1 MSADGL
7 ALIDKPKGITSRKI
21 TTQVAKIFQEKKA
34 GHLGTLDPIAT
45 GVIPILLGKAT
56 RLAQFLESDQ
66 KLYLAEIKL
75 GIATETMDS
84 EGKIISQAKPPDLS
98 NEQVIWVLKKF
109 EGEIFQTPPA
119 YSAIKLKGKRAYQL
133 ARRGEKVELKPRKVK
148 IEKIELKNFNGEVM
162 EILVHCQPG
171 TYLRVIADEIGK
183 EIGCGAHLVGLR
195 RLGSGRFSIAQ
206 AISPDEL
213 LKEDGFKYLIPLEQI
228 LELEVISFG
237 GSQGF
242 KIKDG
247 NPIPLRTIGIKKSL
261 GERFR
266 IFTPN
271 CFAIAEVVE
280 KQGELYLQPLRVFA
294 KD

>member
-7 ALIDKPKGITSRKI
+7 VLIDKPQGMTSRKI

-34 GHLGTLDPIAT
+34 GHLGTLDPLAT
-45 GVIPILLGKAT
+45 GLLPVLLGKAT

-66 KLYLAEIKL
+66 KVYLAEVKL

-84 EGKIISQAKPPDLS
+84 EGKIISQSKVPALN
-98 NEQVIWVLKKF
+98 NEQLVLVLKKF

-133 ARRGEKVELKPRKVK
+133 ARKGEKVELKPRKVK
-148 IEKIELKNFNGEVM
+148 IEKIELKSFNGEVM
-162 EILVHCQPG
+162 VIQVHCQPG

-195 RLGSGRFSIAQ
+195 RLGSGRFSITQ
-206 AISPDEL
+206 AISLSEL
-213 LKEDGFKYLIPLEQI
+213 LKEEGFKYLIPLEQI
-228 LELEVISFG
+228 LEFDVISFG
-237 GSQGF
+237 GCEGA

-261 GERFR
+261 GDRFR
-266 IFTPN
+266 IFTPD

-280 KQGELYLQPLRVFA
+280 KQGELHLQPLRVFA